1 MNKKLV
7 FSVLLVCLLAGVAV
21 LAFSQ
26 NSQTVR
32 WEYTTL
38 GVWDL
43 GRSAI
48 QTEMNKLGQEG
59 WEFVSA
65 SAFSGSNNPDLL
77 IFKRRLP

>member
-21 LAFSQ
+21 LACSQ
-26 NSQTVR
+26 SSQTVR

-38 GVWDL
+38 YVGDL
-43 GRSAI
+43 RTSEMP
-48 QTEMNKLGQEG
+48 TEMNKLGQEG
-59 WEFVSA
+59 WEFA
-65 SAFSGSNNPDLL
+65 AACANGNAPNTL